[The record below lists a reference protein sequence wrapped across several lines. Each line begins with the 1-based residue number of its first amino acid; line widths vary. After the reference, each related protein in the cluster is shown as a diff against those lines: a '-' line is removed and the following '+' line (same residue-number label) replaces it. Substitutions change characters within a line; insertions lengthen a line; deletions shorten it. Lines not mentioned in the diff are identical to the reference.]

1 VYVLPK
7 APSGSM
13 KNTSH
18 PNISVHASTHS
29 KSAQEREALLSNLRF
44 GSVFTDHMVT
54 IRWVDGVWQKG
65 ELTAYGPLSLS
76 PATSTL
82 HYGQAIFEGL
92 KAYRH
97 SDGKIVTFRPEM
109 NARRFAAS
117 ARRLAMPELPEER
130 FIEAIDALVQQ
141 DRAWVPSAPG
151 TSLYLRPL
159 MFATEASLGVKPANE
174 YLMILFASPV
184 GAYFASGSAPVKLWV
199 TRDHVRAAPHGTG
212 SAKCAGNYAAS
223 LLAQAQA
230 KEEGCDQ
237 VLYLDAIERKNIE
250 ELGGMNFFAVLRS
263 GDKVTLVTPD
273 LTSGTLLAGV
283 TRDSILRIAKDMGYH
298 IEVRPIS
305 LDELRATSADGTLQE
320 AFACGTAAVV
330 TAIGSITG
338 EFGSIKLNE
347 KASGPVTDSLFQEL
361 YGIQAGT
368 KPDRYGWLRQIC

>member
-1 VYVLPK
+1 
-7 APSGSM
+7 M

-18 PNISVHASTHS
+18 PNISVQASTQS

-44 GSVFTDHMVT
+44 GSVFSDHMVT

-97 SDGKIVTFRPEM
+97 SDGKIVTFRPDM

-141 DRAWVPSAPG
+141 DRDWVPSAPG

-159 MFATEASLGVKPANE
+159 MFATEASLGVRPANE

-237 VLYLDAIERKNIE
+237 VLYLDAIERKNVE
-250 ELGGMNFFAVLRS
+250 ELGGMNFFAVLR
-263 GDKVTLVTPD
+263 GGNGDQRDKHDKVTLVTPD
-273 LTSGTLLAGV
+273 LNSGTLLAGV
-283 TRDSILRIAKDMGYH
+283 TRDSILRIAKDMGYSV
-298 IEVRPIS
+298 EERPIS

-347 KASGPVTDSLFQEL
+347 QASGPITDSLFQEL
-361 YGIQAGT
+361 YGMQAGT

>member
-1 VYVLPK
+1 
-7 APSGSM
+7 M

-18 PNISVHASTHS
+18 PNISVRPSTQC
-29 KSAQEREALLSNLRF
+29 KSAQEREALLSNQRF
-44 GSVFTDHMVT
+44 GSVFSDHMVT
-54 IRWVDGVWQKG
+54 IRWVDGAWQTG
-65 ELTAYGPLSLS
+65 ELSAYGPLSLS

-82 HYGQAIFEGL
+82 HYGQSIFEGL

-97 SDGKIVTFRPEM
+97 SDGKIVTFRPDM
-109 NARRFAAS
+109 NARRFASS

-141 DRAWVPSAPG
+141 DSAWVPSAPG

-159 MFATEASLGVKPANE
+159 MFAAEASLGVKPANE

-230 KEEGCDQ
+230 KDKGCDQ
-237 VLYLDAIERKNIE
+237 VLYLDAIERKYVE
-250 ELGGMNFFAVLRS
+250 ELGGMNFFAVLRA
-263 GDKVTLVTPD
+263 GQTVKLVTPD
-273 LTSGTLLAGV
+273 LKSGTLLAGV
-283 TRDSILRIAKDMGYH
+283 TRDSVLRIGKDMGYS
-298 IEVRPIS
+298 IEERPIS
-305 LDELRATSADGTLQE
+305 LDELRAASADGTLEE
-320 AFACGTAAVV
+320 AFACGTAAVI

-338 EFGSIKLNE
+338 EFGAIKLNE
-347 KASGPVTDSLFQEL
+347 KTSGPVTDSLFQEL

-368 KPDRYGWLRQIC
+368 KPDRYGWLRQVC